1 VTTSHDEPVFD
12 PLAIARRRL
21 WSLLIP
27 VAGGV
32 VVGLL
37 LVLFLPREYV
47 ASATLAVTTPTVA
60 NDLAKGTMQDPSD
73 RTRAI
78 SQELL
83 SLPVIEQ
90 VSREEGLITGSDADE
105 VVAGVRARTS
115 VSLPVKPIAAG
126 RGEPDVFIVSY
137 TGSTAQEAQRVTNRL
152 LRVFIDRDT
161 ASRRTRAK
169 ETAGFLGEQLR
180 ESQRR
185 MDEIEGKLRKVKE
198 LNTGLLPEQ
207 ALANLQA
214 MSDLRSRSD
223 NNQEAIREERDRLAT
238 LEAQVE
244 AARKEASF
252 ETRGDDEVK
261 VDDRLTTLETDL
273 AAARRT
279 YTPKHPEVQRLEAAL
294 ATARIE
300 QSEVRARAAVTKRPP
315 PKSEQALAMLVAER
329 DRVRIRLRDLQL
341 VETRLPREMAIYE
354 ARVNQAPIVEQQLAP
369 LEQAYEI
376 EKANHQKL
384 SERYQAAAISE
395 SLETRQAGSQ
405 FAVLY
410 PAGLPPKPSQPNV
423 PRVFAFSVFAG
434 ALLGGALAFTRE
446 YLDKTVHDAR
456 TLQHEFDQPVLA
468 EIPHLRSKRA

>member
-1 VTTSHDEPVFD
+1 MTNTHDEPVFD

-21 WSLLIP
+21 WSMLIP
-27 VAGGV
+27 VAAGV

-47 ASATLAVTTPTVA
+47 ASATLAVTTPSV
-60 NDLAKGTMQDPSD
+60 NSDLAKATLQEPAD

-83 SLPVIEQ
+83 SLPVIAQ
-90 VSREEGLITGSDADE
+90 VAREEGLITGPDTDE
-105 VVAGVRARTS
+105 VVAGIRARTS
-115 VSLPVKPIAAG
+115 VSLPVKQLATG
-126 RGEPDVFIVSY
+126 RGEPDAFIVSY

-152 LRVFIDRDT
+152 LHVFIDRDT
-161 ASRRTRAK
+161 AGRRTRAK

-185 MDEIEGKLRKVKE
+185 MDEIEGKLRKLKE

-207 ALANLQA
+207 TLANLQA

-223 NNQEAIREERDRLAT
+223 NNQEAIREERDRLAS

-252 ETRGDDEVK
+252 ETRSEDEIK
-261 VDDRLTTLETDL
+261 VDDRLGTLEGEL

-279 YTPKHPEVQRLEAAL
+279 YTPKHPEVQRLEAAV
-294 ATARIE
+294 ATARLE
-300 QSEVRARAAVTKRPP
+300 QSETRTRASAIKRPP
-315 PKSEQALAMLVAER
+315 GKIEQTLAQLVAER

-341 VETRLPREMAIYE
+341 VEGRLPREMAIYE

-376 EKANHQKL
+376 EKTNHQKL

-410 PAGLPPKPSQPNV
+410 PAGLPDKPSQPNV

-434 ALLGGALAFTRE
+434 ALLGGVLAFTRE
-446 YLDKTVHDAR
+446 YLDKSVHDAR